1 MKPYRKVAVFGGTF
15 SPVHNGHIK
24 AMEAYAKTVRPD
36 ILYIIPTAIPPHKI
50 RKDSATDAQRLKM
63 LNMVAEKLD
72 VPCKVY
78 VSDMEILRGG
88 VSYTCDTVFLL
99 RKHYKE
105 VCIFC
110 GTDMLL
116 TLDEWRLAS
125 IFLKHIEVAY
135 MQREEDLRYNSEVEE
150 KISFL
155 SENYGVKF
163 VKIEASPIE
172 ISSSEIRSRVQ
183 RGEDISEL
191 VPLEVA
197 EFIRKE
203 GLYISGK

>member
-1 MKPYRKVAVFGGTF
+1 MKPYEKVAVFGGTF

-63 LNMVAEKLD
+63 LNMVAEELD
-72 VPCKVY
+72 VPCKVF

-88 VSYTCDTVFLL
+88 ISYTCDTVFLL
-99 RKHYKE
+99 RKIYKE

-116 TLDEWRLAS
+116 TLDEWRNAWL
-125 IFLKHIEVAY
+125 FLKHISVAY
-135 MQREEDLRYNSEVEE
+135 MQREEDFRYNREVEE
-150 KISFL
+150 KIPYLMKNF
-155 SENYGVKF
+155 
-163 VKIEASPIE
+163 
-172 ISSSEIRSRVQ
+172 
-183 RGEDISEL
+183 
-191 VPLEVA
+191 
-197 EFIRKE
+197 
-203 GLYISGK
+203 